1 MAKIKKLGAAI
12 VNQIAAGEVV
22 IQPCSV
28 LKELVENSI
37 DAGATRIEVSF
48 KGSGADELKVMDNGM
63 GMGPEDLEVCIEAHA
78 TSKIQEAED
87 LYRVVSCGFRGEA
100 LASIAEVSHL
110 EITSKSEEN
119 ESAHQLKRDVEG
131 NYRISRSSRSQGTT
145 IAMKG
150 LFHNVPVRRRFLKS
164 ERAETANNLDQIRKL
179 ALARPH
185 VAFDV
190 HYGENKGFSLD
201 QDQDLQGRV
210 RDLGLFDAK
219 AKFLAFDVEQG
230 SFRVHGLSVAPTTH
244 FGNGQKIHLF
254 VNRRPFKDKAL
265 QQALLRAYTSYIPER
280 RFPGAVVFIDMNP
293 EDVDVN
299 IHPTK
304 SEVRFREPELIFKLV
319 YATLRQPLLDSAQVR
334 DQSDQGQVAV
344 YKTSGLAKTVP
355 MNRNYG
361 GVYDRKPAPFDAPA
375 SGLQGGLGKASP
387 SDSDSSTS
395 MGNSFVPEKSVPW
408 PSSLSPRFPARD
420 RSSAQELEREA
431 ALGRAGEAET
441 SSHEPEALPLFD
453 MSKAPKSYQLL
464 KRFILLEYDDHI
476 EMMDQHAIH
485 ERVLVNQLSH
495 GDRVKRYESQTL
507 LVPAKLEMPESLS
520 AFGTAMVED
529 LEDMGFRVEFD
540 EKSQHVLVK
549 GLPDFLKLERGLSVL
564 EEILEDLAAGVPPD
578 REALRRD
585 ILNRTACRA
594 AIKAGDVLTRDEL
607 DGLVAAVLTMDPS
620 QKTCP
625 HGRSTTWR
633 ISIDEANRMF
643 DRP

>member
-48 KGSGADELKVMDNGM
+48 RGSGADELKVMDNGM
-63 GMGPEDLEVCIEAHA
+63 GMAPDDLEVCIEAHA
-78 TSKIQEAED
+78 TSKIQEAQD

-110 EITSKSEEN
+110 EITSKCSEH
-119 ESAHQLKRDVEG
+119 ESAHQLKRDGEG
-131 NYRISRSSRSQGTT
+131 KYRISRSSRSQGTT

-164 ERAETANNLDQIRKL
+164 ERAETANNLEQLRKL

-190 HYGENKGFSLD
+190 NYGDNKGFSLD
-201 QDQDLQGRV
+201 QDQDLESRV
-210 RDLGLFDAK
+210 RDLGLFDNK
-219 AKFLAFDVEQG
+219 AEFLSFDEEQG
-230 SFRVHGLSVAPTTH
+230 SFRVHGLSVAPPLH
-244 FGNGQKIHLF
+244 FGNGQKIHLY

-280 RFPGAVVFIDMNP
+280 RFPGAVVFIDMDP
-293 EDVDVN
+293 EEVDVN

-319 YATLRQPLLDSAQVR
+319 YASLRQPLLDSAQVR
-334 DQSDQGQVAV
+334 DESDEGQVAV

-361 GVYDRKPAPFDAPA
+361 GVYDHKPAPFNPVPRER
-375 SGLQGGLGKASP
+375 QGGFGESSSAFESP
-387 SDSDSSTS
+387 TPISKRSEQDGGES
-395 MGNSFVPEKSVPW
+395 W
-408 PSSLSPRFPARD
+408 SLAPRFPTGD
-420 RSSAQELEREA
+420 QSSGLHGEPDGPLAI
-431 ALGRAGEAET
+431 EAEGEVC
-441 SSHEPEALPLFD
+441 SQEAQSECSALFD
-453 MSKAPKSYQLL
+453 MAKAPKSYQLL

-495 GDRVKRYESQTL
+495 GDRGQRYTSQTL
-507 LVPAKLEMPESLS
+507 LVPAKIAMPEAL
-520 AFGTAMVED
+520 ADFGTAMVED
-529 LEDMGFRVEFD
+529 LEDMGFRVELD
-540 EKSQHVLVK
+540 DKNQMVEVK
-549 GLPDFLKLERGLSVL
+549 GLPDFLKLERGLCVL
-564 EEILEDLAAGVPPD
+564 EEILEDLVAGVPPD
-578 REALRRD
+578 RDALRRD

-594 AIKAGDVLTRDEL
+594 AIKAGDVLSRDEL
-607 DGLVAAVLTMDPS
+607 DGLVAAVLTMDAN